1 MFKLRVPSLSR
12 TLLLLCGSALA
23 MASSAWAAPQPL
35 GDEDMRSV
43 NGGQQ
48 QNLLSAGLPGLPLP
62 LLQDLLSLD
71 RLNAEKSKLSPA
83 EFAAAVKAAGF
94 SSALQLG
101 YDGQGGNVVTLGA
114 SNFNAQVKLSDIL
127 TAGAGSYNSN
137 ASMGSIAIGNLDTA
151 GTRLLMWH
159 H

>member
-1 MFKLRVPSLSR
+1 MFKLRAPRLPR
-12 TLLLLCGSALA
+12 TLLLCASA
-23 MASSAWAAPQPL
+23 MASAAWAAPQPL
-35 GDEDMRSV
+35 ADDEMRSV

-94 SSALQLG
+94 SNALQLG
-101 YDGQGGNVVTLGA
+101 YDGQGGTVVTLGS
-114 SNFNAQVKLSDIL
+114 SNLNAQIKLSDVIS
-127 TAGAGSYNSN
+127 AGAGSFNSS

-151 GTRLLMWH
+151 GTRLLIWH

>member
-1 MFKLRVPSLSR
+1 MFQLHAPTLAR
-12 TLLLLCGSALA
+12 TLLLCASALV
-23 MASSAWAAPQPL
+23 MASAAWAAPQPL
-35 GDEDMRSV
+35 ADDEMRGV

-62 LLQDLLSLD
+62 LLQDLLNLD
-71 RLNAEKSKLSPA
+71 RLNAEKSKLSPT

-94 SSALQLG
+94 SNALQLG
-101 YDGQGGNVVTLGA
+101 YDGQGGTVVTLGA
-114 SNFNAQVKLSDIL
+114 SHLNAQLKLSDVIS
-127 TAGAGSYNSN
+127 AGAGSFNSS

>member
-1 MFKLRVPSLSR
+1 MFKLRASSLSR
-12 TLLLLCGSALA
+12 TLLLCASALV
-23 MASSAWAAPQPL
+23 MASAAWAAPQPL
-35 GDEDMRSV
+35 ADDEMRGV

-94 SSALQLG
+94 SNALQLG
-101 YDGQGGNVVTLGA
+101 YDGQGGTVVTLGA
-114 SNFNAQVKLSDIL
+114 SNLNAQVKLSDVIS
-127 TAGAGSYNSN
+127 AGAGSFNSS

-151 GTRLLMWH
+151 GTRLLIWH

>member
-1 MFKLRVPSLSR
+1 MFKLRASSLSR
-12 TLLLLCGSALA
+12 TLLLCASALV
-23 MASSAWAAPQPL
+23 MASAAWAAPQPL
-35 GDEDMRSV
+35 ADDEMRGV

-94 SSALQLG
+94 SNALQLG
-101 YDGQGGNVVTLGA
+101 YDGQGGTVVTLGA
-114 SNFNAQVKLSDIL
+114 SNLNAQVKLSDVIS
-127 TAGAGSYNSN
+127 AGVGSFNSS

-151 GTRLLMWH
+151 GTRLLIWH

>member
-1 MFKLRVPSLSR
+1 MFMLHAPNLTR
-12 TLLLLCGSALA
+12 TLLLCASALV
-23 MASSAWAAPQPL
+23 MASAAWAAPQPL
-35 GDEDMRSV
+35 ADDEMRGV

-94 SSALQLG
+94 SNALQLG
-101 YDGQGGNVVTLGA
+101 YDGQGGTVVTLGA
-114 SNFNAQVKLSDIL
+114 SNLNAQLKLSDVIS
-127 TAGAGSYNSN
+127 AGAGSFNSS